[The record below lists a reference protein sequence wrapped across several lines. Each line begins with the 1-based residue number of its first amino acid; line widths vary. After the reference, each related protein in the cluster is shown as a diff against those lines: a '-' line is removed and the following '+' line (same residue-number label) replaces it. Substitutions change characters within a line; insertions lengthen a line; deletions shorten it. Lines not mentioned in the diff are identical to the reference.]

1 MHLVV
6 GDLVLLHGAEGAKTH
21 MERHIADVHALGL
34 DLLQQLRGEV
44 QSRRRGRRAA
54 QYFGVYRLIPL
65 LILKLLLDVG
75 RQGHFTQM
83 LQNLQENSLVIK
95 AHQTVAVR
103 QDLCDLCRQLAV
115 AEGEFGSLPHMPSRA
130 HQTFPRL
137 FSPVDEQQHLTGA
150 ASRQTLPQQTGGQHP
165 GIVQDQAVTGV
176 QEVRQLVEM
185 VMLPGTGVPVQS
197 HEPGTVPPLQRRL
210 GDQFLR
216 ELVVKIACFH
226 VQPHL
231 MVISV

>member
-1 MHLVV
+1 
-6 GDLVLLHGAEGAKTH
+6 
-21 MERHIADVHALGL
+21 
-34 DLLQQLRGEV
+34 
-44 QSRRRGRRAA
+44 
-54 QYFGVYRLIPL
+54 
-65 LILKLLLDVG
+65 
-75 RQGHFTQM
+75 M

-103 QDLCDLCRQLAV
+103 HDLGNLRSQFAI
-115 AEGEFGSLPHMPSRA
+115 AEGELGSLPHVPPGA
-130 HQTFPRL
+130 HQAFPGFL
-137 FSPVDEQQHLTGA
+137 PPVDEQQHLTGA
-150 ASRQTLPQQTGGQHP
+150 APRQPLAQQAGGQHP
-165 GIVQDQAVTGV
+165 GVVQDQAVAGV
-176 QEVRQLVEM
+176 QKFRQFIEM
-185 VMLPGTGVPVQS
+185 VVFPGAGVPVQG

>member
-34 DLLQQLRGEV
+34 DLLQQLRSEV
-44 QSRRRGRRAA
+44 QSRRGGRRAA
-54 QYFGVYRLIPL
+54 QHLGVHRLIPL

-75 RQGHFTQM
+75 RQGHFSQM

-103 QDLCDLCRQLAV
+103 QDLGDLRGQFAI
-115 AEGEFGSLPHMPSRA
+115 AEGELGPLPHVPSGA
-130 HQTFPRL
+130 HQALPGL
-137 FSPVDEQQHLTGA
+137 LSPVDQQQHLAGTA
-150 ASRQTLPQQTGGQHP
+150 PRQPLAQQAGGQDP
-165 GIVQDQAVTGV
+165 GIVQNQAVAGI
-176 QEVRQLVEM
+176 QKVRQFIEM
-185 VMLPGTGVPVQS
+185 VMLPGTGVPVQG
-197 HEPGTVPPLQRRL
+197 HKPGAVPPFQRRL
-210 GDQFLR
+210 RDQLLR